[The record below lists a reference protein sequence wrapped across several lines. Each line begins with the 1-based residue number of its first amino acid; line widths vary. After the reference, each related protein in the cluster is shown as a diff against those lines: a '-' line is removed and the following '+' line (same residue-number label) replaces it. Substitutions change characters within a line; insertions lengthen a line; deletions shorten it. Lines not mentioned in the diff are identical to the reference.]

1 MVNMRER
8 EVLRAAQEI
17 WDRTGRPVSADA
29 IVQAA
34 GFDDEAT
41 QQALRAL
48 DAKGYFG
55 DALRG
60 DDRIVSVA
68 APTDA
73 G

>member
-1 MVNMRER
+1 MVNIREQ

-29 IVQAA
+29 ITQTA
-34 GFDDEAT
+34 GFDDETT

-60 DDRIVSVA
+60 DDRIQSVV
-68 APTDA
+68 APADL